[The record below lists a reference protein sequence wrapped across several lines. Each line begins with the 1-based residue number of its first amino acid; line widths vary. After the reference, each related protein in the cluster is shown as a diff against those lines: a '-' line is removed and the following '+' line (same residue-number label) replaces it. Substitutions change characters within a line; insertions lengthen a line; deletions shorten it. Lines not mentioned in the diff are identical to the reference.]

1 MDVSTDS
8 FWLELML
15 WHELER
21 TGVRLGLKEI
31 DDRLTFSAAKACYL
45 NWVKHLVRI
54 SDFKITQIS
63 RVGRLMKSDSP
74 DFPMVFIDC
83 LFVW

>member
-1 MDVSTDS
+1 
-8 FWLELML
+8 ML

-45 NWVKHLVRI
+45 NWVKHLVA
-54 SDFKITQIS
+54 FLMS
-63 RVGRLMKSDSP
+63 RSPKSQE
-74 DFPMVFIDC
+74 
-83 LFVW
+83 LGA

>member
-45 NWVKHLVRI
+45 NWVKHLVA
-54 SDFKITQIS
+54 FLMS
-63 RVGRLMKSDSP
+63 RSPKSQE
-74 DFPMVFIDC
+74 
-83 LFVW
+83 LGA